1 MENRRIP
8 YPFFMTKEYEQMERE
23 QQAMKIERGTY
34 NGEKER
40 LDRDYFKQM
49 YPTEIKRYLKV
60 IIEILDRLDGKNSF
74 LYDEYPD
81 KIRTDRL
88 AEMILKNIPIE
99 KNQTRESQKN
109 VIKLL
114 LWEEIIRRRN
124 ASSQP

>member
-8 YPFFMTKEYEQMERE
+8 YPFFMTKEYEQIERE
-23 QQAMKIERGTY
+23 RQAMEINRGTY

>member
-23 QQAMKIERGTY
+23 QPAMEIERGTY

-88 AEMILKNIPIE
+88 AEMILNNIPIE

>member
-49 YPTEIKRYLKV
+49 YPTEVKRYLKV
-60 IIEILDRLDGKNSF
+60 IIEILDRLDVKNSF

>member
-49 YPTEIKRYLKV
+49 YPTEVKRYLKV
-60 IIEILDRLDGKNSF
+60 IIEILDRLDVKNSF

-81 KIRTDRL
+81 KIRIDRL
-88 AEMILKNIPIE
+88 ADMILNNIPIE

-114 LWEEIIRRRN
+114 LWEEIVRRRN

>member
-23 QQAMKIERGTY
+23 QQAMEIERGTY

>member
-49 YPTEIKRYLKV
+49 YPTEVKRYLKV
-60 IIEILDRLDGKNSF
+60 IIRL
-74 LYDEYPD
+74 
-81 KIRTDRL
+81 I
-88 AEMILKNIPIE
+88 
-99 KNQTRESQKN
+99 
-109 VIKLL
+109 
-114 LWEEIIRRRN
+114 
-124 ASSQP
+124 

>member
-1 MENRRIP
+1 MYKKYNKEKKIK
-8 YPFFMTKEYEQMERE
+8 FTFKVQKEYEQIERE

-34 NGEKER
+34 NEEKER

-49 YPTEIKRYLKV
+49 YPTEVKRYLKV
-60 IIEILDRLDGKNSF
+60 IIEILDRLDEKNSF

-114 LWEEIIRRRN
+114 KF
-124 ASSQP
+124 

>member
-49 YPTEIKRYLKV
+49 YPTEVKRYLKV

-114 LWEEIIRRRN
+114 LWEEIVRRRN

>member
-49 YPTEIKRYLKV
+49 YPTEVKRYLKV

-81 KIRTDRL
+81 KIRIDRL
-88 AEMILKNIPIE
+88 ADMILNNIPIE

-114 LWEEIIRRRN
+114 LWEEIVRRRN

>member
-1 MENRRIP
+1 
-8 YPFFMTKEYEQMERE
+8 MERE
-23 QQAMKIERGTY
+23 QQVMEKDMRTY

-49 YPTEIKRYLKV
+49 YPTEVKRYLKV

-109 VIKLL
+109 VIKIL

>member
-1 MENRRIP
+1 MENKRIP

-49 YPTEIKRYLKV
+49 YPTEVKRYLKV

-114 LWEEIIRRRN
+114 LWEEIVRRRN

>member
-8 YPFFMTKEYEQMERE
+8 YPFFMTKEYEQIERE
-23 QQAMKIERGTY
+23 RQAMEINRGTY

-49 YPTEIKRYLKV
+49 YPTEVKRYLKV

-81 KIRTDRL
+81 KIRIDRL
-88 AEMILKNIPIE
+88 ADMILNNIPIE

-114 LWEEIIRRRN
+114 LWEEIVRRRN

>member
-49 YPTEIKRYLKV
+49 YPTEVKRYLKV

-114 LWEEIIRRRN
+114 LWEEIIRRRILLDL
-124 ASSQP
+124 

>member
-23 QQAMKIERGTY
+23 QQAMEIERGTY

-49 YPTEIKRYLKV
+49 YPTEVKRYLKV

>member
-23 QQAMKIERGTY
+23 QRAMEIERGTY

-49 YPTEIKRYLKV
+49 YPTEVKRYLKV

>member
-8 YPFFMTKEYEQMERE
+8 YPFFMSKEYEQMERE

-49 YPTEIKRYLKV
+49 YPTEVKRYLKV

-114 LWEEIIRRRN
+114 LWEEIVRRRN

>member
-8 YPFFMTKEYEQMERE
+8 YSFFMTKEYEQMERE

-49 YPTEIKRYLKV
+49 YPVEVKRYLKV
-60 IIEILDRLDGKNSF
+60 IVEMLDRLDGKNSF

-114 LWEEIIRRRN
+114 LWEEIVRRRN

>member
-49 YPTEIKRYLKV
+49 YPTEVKRYLKV

-114 LWEEIIRRRN
+114 LWEEIVRRRN
-124 ASSQP
+124 TSSQP

>member
-8 YPFFMTKEYEQMERE
+8 YPFFMTKEYEQLERE
-23 QQAMKIERGTY
+23 RQAIEIDRGTY

-49 YPTEIKRYLKV
+49 YPTEVKRYLKV
-60 IIEILDRLDGKNSF
+60 IVEILDRLDEKNSF
-74 LYDEYPD
+74 LYDEYPE

>member
-23 QQAMKIERGTY
+23 QQAMEIERGTY

-88 AEMILKNIPIE
+88 AEMILNNIPIE

>member
-8 YPFFMTKEYEQMERE
+8 YPFFMTKEYEELERNK
-23 QQAMKIERGTY
+23 QQINAIGENSIEK
-34 NGEKER
+34 KEA
-40 LDRDYFKQM
+40 LDREYFKQM
-49 YPTEIKRYLKV
+49 YPLEVKRYLK
-60 IIEILDRLDGKNSF
+60 IIVEILDRLDGRNSF
-74 LYDEYPD
+74 FYDEYPD

-99 KNQTRESQKN
+99 KNQSRESQRN

-124 ASSQP
+124 VPRQL

>member
-8 YPFFMTKEYEQMERE
+8 YPFFMTKEYEQIERE
-23 QQAMKIERGTY
+23 RQAMEINRGTY

-49 YPTEIKRYLKV
+49 YPTEVKRYLKV

>member
-49 YPTEIKRYLKV
+49 YPTEVKRYLKV

-74 LYDEYPD
+74 LYDENPD

>member
-8 YPFFMTKEYEQMERE
+8 YPFFMTKEYEKMERE

-49 YPTEIKRYLKV
+49 YPTEVKRYLKV

-81 KIRTDRL
+81 KIRIDRL
-88 AEMILKNIPIE
+88 ADMILNNIPIE

-114 LWEEIIRRRN
+114 LWEEIVRRRN